1 MDLVV
6 ARGGTVAWTILVR
19 ASGTDP
25 LQHKQLFFSVT
36 TSVSSLH
43 VDAMPTEKPGA
54 PS

>member
-6 ARGGTVAWTILVR
+6 ARGGTVL

-25 LQHKQLFFSVT
+25 LQHSSSFSLSVT

-43 VDAMPTEKPGA
+43 VDVMRTETTGNPT
-54 PS
+54 